1 MTRQNKWDDRYGEP
15 GFAYGTE
22 PNDFL
27 AASLQHLPPTGTVLC
42 LADGEGRNSVFL
54 AQQGYTVTAVDSSSV
69 GLEKAMALATERGVT
84 ITTCMAD
91 LTDYQLPEN
100 TYDAIISIFCH
111 LPPPVRRRLHGHI
124 PSSLKKDGV
133 FLLEGYTP
141 RQLYHGT
148 GGPPVKELLM
158 EIVDLKKELQQLKII
173 HGTEVEREIYE
184 GRLHTGL
191 GAVVQLIAVKKES

>member
-1 MTRQNKWDDRYGEP
+1 MTEKNKWDERYGEA

-27 AASLQHLPPTGTVLC
+27 AASLQQLPASGTVLC

-54 AQQGYTVTAVDSSSV
+54 AQHGHTVTTVDSSSV
-69 GLEKAMALATERGVT
+69 GLAKARALASERGVK
-84 ITTCMAD
+84 ITTCLAD
-91 LTDYQLPEN
+91 LTDYQLPED

-111 LPPPVRRRLHGHI
+111 LPPQVRRVLHGRI
-124 PSSLKKDGV
+124 ASSLKKGGV

-141 RQLYHGT
+141 RQLDHGT
-148 GGPPVKELLM
+148 GGPPIKELLM
-158 EIVDLKKELQQLKII
+158 EIGELKKELQQLDII
-173 HGTEVEREIYE
+173 HGTELEREIYE

-191 GAVVQLIAVKKES
+191 GAVVQLIAIKR

>member
-1 MTRQNKWDDRYGEP
+1 MTEPNKWDRRYGEP

-27 AASLQHLPPTGTVLC
+27 AASLHQLPPTGTVLC

-54 AQQGYTVTAVDSSSV
+54 AERGYTVTAVDSSAV
-69 GLEKAMALATERGVT
+69 GLEKARTLAAERGVA
-84 ITTCMAD
+84 ITTHNAD
-91 LTDYQLPEN
+91 LADYPLPEN

-111 LPPPVRRRLHGHI
+111 LPPPVRRIVYSQI
-124 PSSLKKDGV
+124 PASLTRGGV

-141 RQLYHGT
+141 RQLSYGT

-158 EIVDLKKELQQLKII
+158 ELSELQEELRQLQII
-173 HGTEVEREIYE
+173 HGLEQEREVYE

-191 GAVVQLIAVKKES
+191 GAVVQLIGVKVS

>member
-1 MTRQNKWDDRYGEP
+1 MQNKWDDRYSES

-22 PNDFL
+22 PNAFL
-27 AASLQHLPPTGTVLC
+27 AASLQHLPPTGTILC

-69 GLEKAMALATERGVT
+69 GLQKATILATERGVT
-84 ITTCMAD
+84 ITTCVAD

-100 TYDAIISIFCH
+100 SYDAIVSIFCH
-111 LPPPVRRRLHGHI
+111 LPPPVRKRLHSQIG
-124 PSSLKKDGV
+124 SSLKNDGV

-141 RQLYHGT
+141 RQLEHGT
-148 GGPPVKELLM
+148 GGPPVRELLM
-158 EIVDLKKELQQLKII
+158 EIVDLKKELQQLQII
-173 HGTEVEREIYE
+173 HGVEVEREVYE

-191 GAVVQLIAVKKES
+191 GSVVQLIAVKKQR

>member
-1 MTRQNKWDDRYGEP
+1 MTEQNKWDQRYGEA

-27 AASLQHLPPTGTVLC
+27 AASLHQLPPKGTILC
-42 LADGEGRNSVFL
+42 LGDGEGRNSVFL
-54 AQQGYTVTAVDSSSV
+54 AQHGHTVTAVDSSSV
-69 GLEKAMALATERGVT
+69 GLEKARALAAERGVT
-84 ITTCMAD
+84 ITTCFAD

-111 LPPPVRRRLHGHI
+111 LPPHIRRQLHDRI
-124 PSSLKKDGV
+124 PSSLRKGGV

-141 RQLYHGT
+141 RQLDHGT
-148 GGPPVKELLM
+148 GGPPIRELLM
-158 EIVDLKKELQQLKII
+158 EIDELRRELQQLDII
-173 HGTEVEREIYE
+173 HGTEQEREIYE

-191 GAVVQLIAVKKES
+191 GSVAQLIAIKRR

>member
-1 MTRQNKWDDRYGEP
+1 MTEKNKWDLRFSEA

-27 AASLQHLPPTGTVLC
+27 AASLQQLPPTGTVLC
-42 LADGEGRNSVFL
+42 LGDGEGRNSVFL

-69 GLEKAMALATERGVT
+69 GLNKAKALATERGVT
-84 ITTCMAD
+84 ITTCNAD
-91 LTDYQLPEN
+91 LADYQLPEN

-111 LPPPVRRRLHGHI
+111 LPPPVRRQLHAQI
-124 PSSLKKDGV
+124 PASLKKGGV

-141 RQLYHGT
+141 RQLDHGT
-148 GGPPVKELLM
+148 GGPPIKDLLM
-158 EIVDLKKELQQLKII
+158 EIVDLQKELQQLHII
-173 HGTEVEREIYE
+173 RGTELEREIHE

-191 GAVVQLIAVKKES
+191 GAVAQLIARKE